1 MLKKTITYEDY
12 DGEIRTEDHYFNL
25 TEAELTLMEFSEN
38 GGFQKKLEQ
47 MVQAKD
53 TTSLIGV
60 IRDFVKASYG
70 KKSLD
75 GKRFI
80 KNDEIYEEFS
90 QTEAY
95 SKFFMELCTDDELA
109 LEFIVGVLPKNL
121 GEAVK
126 NKMNETL
133 VLTEVPQ

>member
-47 MVQAKD
+47 MMQAKD
-53 TTSLIGV
+53 TASLIGV

-95 SKFFMELCTDDELA
+95 SKFFMELCTDDKLA
-109 LEFIVGVLPKNL
+109 LEFIVGILPKNL

-126 NKMNETL
+126 NKMNETP
-133 VLTEVPQ
+133 VLTEVSQ